1 MVKLQELRKGKVD
14 EFNELSDSYII
25 NESYQLGEWEKEK
38 RIVNCWKCNAEN
50 EENENFNF
58 CVECLT
64 HL

>member
-1 MVKLQELRKGKVD
+1 MIKR
-14 EFNELSDSYII
+14 II
-25 NESYQLGEWEKEK
+25 KYLFSLEDKK